1 MKMVKS
7 ITQAVMTLTL
17 SLFIGCQ
24 APTANPPVEEKPL
37 SEPTGI
43 ETPQDASLGQAVRE
57 RLLAEKG
64 VDLSR
69 VIVETRK
76 GTVYLSGVVL
86 SLDARNRAV
95 TISWRVAGVQTVI
108 NHLQVGE

>member
-1 MKMVKS
+1 MKIVKS
-7 ITQAVMTLTL
+7 ITRAVMTLTL
-17 SLFIGCQ
+17 PLFIGCQ
-24 APTANPPVEEKPL
+24 AMTAKPPVLEKPL
-37 SEPTGI
+37 SQPTGV
-43 ETPQDASLGQAVRE
+43 ETPQDAALGKAVRE
-57 RLLAEKG
+57 RLLEEKG

-86 SLDARNRAV
+86 SLDARERAV

>member
-1 MKMVKS
+1 
-7 ITQAVMTLTL
+7 MTLTL
-17 SLFIGCQ
+17 PLFIGCQ
-24 APTANPPVEEKPL
+24 AMTAKPPVLEKPL
-37 SEPTGI
+37 SQPTGV
-43 ETPQDASLGQAVRE
+43 ETPQDAALGKAVRE
-57 RLLAEKG
+57 RLLEEKG

-86 SLDARNRAV
+86 SLDARERAV

>member
-1 MKMVKS
+1 MVKS
-7 ITQAVMTLTL
+7 ITRAVMTLTL
-17 SLFIGCQ
+17 SLLIGCQ
-24 APTANPPVEEKPL
+24 TMTAKPPVEEKPL
-37 SEPTGI
+37 SRPTGI
-43 ETPQDASLGQAVRE
+43 ETSQDAALGQAVRE

-86 SLDARNRAV
+86 SLDARERAV